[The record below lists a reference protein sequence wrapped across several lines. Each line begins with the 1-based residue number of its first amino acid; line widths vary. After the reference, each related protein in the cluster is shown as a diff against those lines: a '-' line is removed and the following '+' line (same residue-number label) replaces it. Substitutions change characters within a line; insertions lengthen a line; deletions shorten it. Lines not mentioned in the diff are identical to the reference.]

1 MNESHRMYRAS
12 TLGLTLGKALVSM
25 IDENKLTKKEA
36 AAILEEFD
44 ECIKSKVSEPTPAS
58 TVASVETATI
68 EGDLDYFNCFDGTYY
83 LQVNNAKVVGGA
95 EIGAITVVAAE
106 QRKRRK
112 LR

>member
-25 IDENKLTKKEA
+25 IDENKLTKREA

-44 ECIKSKVSEPTPAS
+44 DCIKNKVSEPTPAS
-58 TVASVETATI
+58 TIASVETATI
-68 EGDLDYFNCFDGTYY
+68 EGDLDYYNCFDGTYF
-83 LQVNNAKVVGGA
+83 LQVKNARVVGGA
-95 EIGAITVVAAE
+95 KLGALTVVAAE
-106 QRKRRK
+106 QKKRQK